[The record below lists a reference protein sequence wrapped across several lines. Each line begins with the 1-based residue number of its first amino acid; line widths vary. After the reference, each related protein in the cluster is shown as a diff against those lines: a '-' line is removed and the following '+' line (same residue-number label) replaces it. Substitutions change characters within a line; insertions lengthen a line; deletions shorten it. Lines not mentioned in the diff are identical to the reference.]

1 MKRREFIML
10 VGGAA
15 VAWPLAARA
24 QPQAMPVV
32 GFLHSG
38 PASSNAHLVD
48 AFRRGL
54 AEAGYVQGSNVTIEY
69 RWAEGQY
76 ERLAGLAADLVRR
89 PVAVILGGAPPAAL
103 AAKAATT
110 TIPIVFVSGD
120 DPTKSGL
127 VDKLNRPGGN
137 ITGISV
143 FSGSQLG
150 AKHVQLLHELVP
162 TAAAIALLVNPANS
176 TQTEAQTQQ
185 TEAAAHRVG
194 LRLHVVHASTAS
206 DFDKAFAMLAAQRA
220 DALIVGGDPFF
231 TSQRERL
238 VTLAA
243 RQALPVVYNL
253 REFVAAGGL
262 MSYGSSI
269 TDAYRQAGIY
279 TGQILKGV
287 KPSDLPVMLPT
298 KFELVINLKTAKA
311 LGLEVPP
318 MLLATA
324 NEVIE

>member
-318 MLLATA
+318 MLLVTA

>member
-10 VGGAA
+10 VGGVA

-32 GFLHSG
+32 GFLHSAS
-38 PASSNAHLVD
+38 ASSNVHLVD

-54 AEAGYVQGSNVTIEY
+54 AAAGYVEGHKVTIEY

-76 ERLAGLAADLVRR
+76 DRLAGLAADLIRR
-89 PVAVILGGAPPAAL
+89 PVAVIVGGAPPAAL

-127 VDKLNRPGGN
+127 VEKLNRPGGN

-185 TEAAAHRVG
+185 TEAAARRIG
-194 LRLHVVHASTAS
+194 LRLHVVNASTDS
-206 DFDKAFAMLAAQRA
+206 DFDKAFAMLAVQHA

-238 VTLAA
+238 VALAA
-243 RQALPVVYNL
+243 RHALPVIYNL

-279 TGQILKGV
+279 TGRILQGV
-287 KPSDLPVMLPT
+287 RPSDLPVMLPT
-298 KFELVINLKTAKA
+298 KFELVINLKTAQA

>member
-1 MKRREFIML
+1 MQRRDFL
-10 VGGAA
+10 TLLGGAA
-15 VAWPLAARA
+15 VAWPLVARA
-24 QPQAMPVV
+24 QQQALSVV

-54 AEAGYVQGSNVTIEY
+54 AEAGYVEGRNVTIEY

-76 ERLAGLAADLVRR
+76 DRLAGLAADLVRR
-89 PVAVILGGAPPAAL
+89 PAAVILGGAPPAAR

-110 TIPIVFVSGD
+110 TIPVVFVSGD
-120 DPTKSGL
+120 DPITSGL
-127 VDKLNRPGGN
+127 VEKLNRPDGN

-150 AKHVQLLHELVP
+150 EKHVQLLHELLP
-162 TAAAIALLVNPANS
+162 TAAAIALLVNPTNA

-194 LRLHVVHASTAS
+194 LRLHVMNASTES
-206 DFDKAFAMLAAQRA
+206 DVGKAFAIVAEQRV
-220 DALIVGGDPFF
+220 DAVIVGGDPFF
-231 TSQRERL
+231 TSQRDRL
-238 VTLAA
+238 VALAA
-243 RQALPVVYNL
+243 RHALPVVYNL

-279 TGQILKGV
+279 TGRILKGV
-287 KPSDLPVMLPT
+287 QPSDLPVMRPMR
-298 KFELVINLKTAKA
+298 FELVINLKTAKEM
-311 LGLEVPP
+311 GLSIPP
-318 MLLATA
+318 LLLFQAD
-324 NEVIE
+324 EVIR

>member
-206 DFDKAFAMLAAQRA
+206 DFDTAFAMLAAQRA

-269 TDAYRQAGIY
+269 ADAYRQAGIY

-318 MLLATA
+318 MLLVTA

>member
-253 REFVAAGGL
+253 REYVAAGGL

-318 MLLATA
+318 MLLVTA